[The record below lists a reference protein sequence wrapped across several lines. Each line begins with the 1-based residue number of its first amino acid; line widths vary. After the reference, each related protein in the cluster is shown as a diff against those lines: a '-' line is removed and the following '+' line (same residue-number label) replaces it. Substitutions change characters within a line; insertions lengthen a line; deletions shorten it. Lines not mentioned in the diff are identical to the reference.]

1 LHCATNISFSVNVL
15 CGIHCGRHEKYVRY
29 DVVGIDTANFSNL
42 WKIRVATLA
51 ESNPL
56 MTDDDCEKA
65 LF

>member
-15 CGIHCGRHEKYVRY
+15 CGIHCVRNAKYVRY

-42 WKIRVATLA
+42 WKIRVATLV

-56 MTDDDCEKA
+56 VTDDDCEKA

>member
-1 LHCATNISFSVNVL
+1 
-15 CGIHCGRHEKYVRY
+15 VRY

-42 WKIRVATLA
+42 WKFRVATLM

-56 MTDDDCEKA
+56 LTDDDCEKA